1 MATISLLVTDIRTFG
16 DHGHIIGWGTLGNGD
31 SGTPLQMIGSAD
43 RSVQVEGTF
52 GAGGT
57 VLIEGSNDG
66 IIYRLLRDPSGTA
79 LSITSAGIAA
89 ILEISAFIRPRVSA
103 GDVSTAIDVT
113 LLVRRPS

>member
-1 MATISLLVTDIRTFG
+1 MSVIYATSDVKTFG
-16 DHGHIIGWGTLGNGD
+16 DHGHVVAWGTLGNGV

-66 IIYRLLRDPSGTA
+66 VNYRTLHDPGGTA
-79 LSITSAGIAA
+79 LSITSAGIVAV
-89 ILEISAFIRPRVSA
+89 LEISAFVRPRVSA
-103 GDVSTAIDVT
+103 GDGSTAIDVT